1 LIDDQ
6 ILFREGLIGLFRS
19 TDDFVVIGPAG
30 SVHQGKELALLY
42 KPDIVLIDF
51 SLPDGT
57 GLDATRAIIQHLPDC
72 KIIFLTVYETDEN
85 LFAALHLGA
94 MGYMLKNITSFHLL
108 SSLRALDRG
117 EKAISRKMVSNVLD
131 EFSRLEPLSKSGTGI
146 QKLMAKLIPREKDV
160 LREMESDAT
169 NHQIAQ
175 RLFLSEDTVKH
186 HICNILGKLEVEN
199 RREAIL
205 FARQYALVSNISS
218 QMITKTDVEA
228 KHK

>member
-6 ILFREGLIGLFRS
+6 ILFRVGLIGLFRS

-94 MGYMLKNITSFHLL
+94 MGYMLKNITSSYLL
-108 SSLRALDRG
+108 SSLRALERG
-117 EKAISRKMVSNVLD
+117 EKSYFAQDGKQYVGRILASGSLIQIWYGYTETDGKA
-131 EFSRLEPLSKSGTGI
+131 EP
-146 QKLMAKLIPREKDV
+146 
-160 LREMESDAT
+160 
-169 NHQIAQ
+169 
-175 RLFLSEDTVKH
+175 
-186 HICNILGKLEVEN
+186 
-199 RREAIL
+199 
-205 FARQYALVSNISS
+205 ARGGCVARGG
-218 QMITKTDVEA
+218 E
-228 KHK
+228 